1 MKWKM
6 LKTSFWL
13 LGLCLTLGFTVA
25 SCDDDDDDA
34 APDRQT
40 LLTAQTWR
48 GDKLFIQGEDVT
60 EDFADLIDVQSSTIK
75 FNTDGTYTAGSDGDT
90 EDGTWEFTN
99 NQQNEILMDEG
110 TSDEITVDVNRLS
123 ATELWLEGDL
133 SGFGQDVEIRFVH

>member
-1 MKWKM
+1 MKK
-6 LKTSFWL
+6 LKFLSYLFAAL
-13 LGLCLTLGFTVA
+13 LMVTTV